1 MDENLPSS
9 LRDLTFTI
17 LRLTFSIMLLVGK
30 QPNSFIFYFLIFS
43 VYYFT
48 MNLYISSSRNL
59 RRYESTTRSPIF
71 SKLSESITGVS
82 TIRAYN
88 KIEEFESDFRSKV
101 NVNNRCYW
109 YYIIGNRW
117 LKFNLDLMSS
127 LMLLIVTV
135 QFVAQKDRTAAGD
148 GKMIT

>member
-1 MDENLPSS
+1 
-9 LRDLTFTI
+9 
-17 LRLTFSIMLLVGK
+17 
-30 QPNSFIFYFLIFS
+30 
-43 VYYFT
+43 